1 MNLILS
7 FMIQIICIR
16 LGSLLVFMNVS
27 PGSVIQF
34 QVKNLDMEQIML
46 ECSLKII
53 GKPKN

>member
-27 PGSVIQF
+27 PGSVVQF